1 MGKIQYK
8 KITSDGTEGKK
19 YSSLN
24 TRKVTKK
31 VGDKGD
37 YSDVVLNSPFIKL
50 EKTGTGTTTNPYIY
64 QFDVEDSFV
73 NSLSAQKNLIK
84 NDYIENKHS
93 IESIKEELMRL
104 DNRNLQ
110 ASYKSLSFS
119 INILDFLNKQQREQK
134 PTNVL
139 NEIEYIHNPEQE
151 DLKVVSENVLD
162 KNRLDTVWFK
172 NNKFIIDNLNGDKI
186 HYLKGTFINDDS
198 NLQTLKY
205 KEETRVSDYK
215 RISLDNVSNIS
226 KILKLK
232 FSYDKNSMSFHFEKN
247 GMPVTYI
254 HLLNLIKQNS
264 IKGNVLIKVYAEYN

>member
-139 NEIEYIHNPEQE
+139 NEIEYIHITSP
-151 DLKVVSENVLD
+151 
-162 KNRLDTVWFK
+162 
-172 NNKFIIDNLNGDKI
+172 
-186 HYLKGTFINDDS
+186 
-198 NLQTLKY
+198 
-205 KEETRVSDYK
+205 
-215 RISLDNVSNIS
+215 
-226 KILKLK
+226 
-232 FSYDKNSMSFHFEKN
+232 SF
-247 GMPVTYI
+247 V
-254 HLLNLIKQNS
+254 
-264 IKGNVLIKVYAEYN
+264 

>member
-73 NSLSAQKNLIK
+73 NSLSAQKNLT
-84 NDYIENKHS
+84 DEFIESKHS
-93 IESIKEELMRL
+93 TENIKEELMRL

-119 INILDFLNKQQREQK
+119 IK
-134 PTNVL
+134 T
-139 NEIEYIHNPEQE
+139 
-151 DLKVVSENVLD
+151 DLIQGGLK
-162 KNRLDTVWFK
+162 
-172 NNKFIIDNLNGDKI
+172 IINL
-186 HYLKGTFINDDS
+186 L
-198 NLQTLKY
+198 
-205 KEETRVSDYK
+205 
-215 RISLDNVSNIS
+215 
-226 KILKLK
+226 
-232 FSYDKNSMSFHFEKN
+232 
-247 GMPVTYI
+247 
-254 HLLNLIKQNS
+254 
-264 IKGNVLIKVYAEYN
+264 